1 MELTYLQAQCES
13 LEEKGE
19 KIKVTDYKDVLVPPI
34 AHACRVTHTLS
45 QSHSPFSHHLSM
57 I

>member
-19 KIKVTDYKDVLVPPI
+19 KLKVSDYKDVLDTPSHT
-34 AHACRVTHTLS
+34 HAE
-45 QSHSPFSHHLSM
+45 
-57 I
+57 